1 MKAEREEREES
12 RQGREMGK
20 GTQCTIKFSWK
31 LGRYI
36 TIVPFKKKK
45 KKVLLAK
52 NIT

>member
-1 MKAEREEREES
+1 VKAEREEREES

-45 KKVLLAK
+45 KRSF
-52 NIT
+52 